1 MFTCLKGGH
10 LRTNL
15 TNLHNILTHLQKSFA
30 SWQIDTHQKRYLLY
44 MWERIRVTI
53 IISAVLRRILND
65 YCSLF
70 CKSVLFH
77 PQFDES
83 LLNNLPKIFDISTW
97 ALTCIPWTLTLRT
110 RTTVYFTPLC
120 NHQYFCCWCCISI
133 LPVCCWLIC
142 NSKLGE
148 QSQMFVLRQVASHG
162 DITGHILST
171 AFVLCGVD
179 INLQYNNLVVCLHPM
194 KNNASF
200 RIITSSIN
208 IIYVCQSH
216 VHRLCSSLHYI
227 LRH

>member
-1 MFTCLKGGH
+1 MNRCWITFRRSLIYLHGH
-10 LRTNL
+10 WLVFHEHSHWEHARPYTS
-15 TNLHNILTHLQKSFA
+15 HHFAIINIFA
-30 SWQIDTHQKRYLLY
+30 AD
-44 MWERIRVTI
+44 
-53 IISAVLRRILND
+53 AV
-65 YCSLF
+65 YLF
-70 CKSVLFH
+70 CQYVVGWF
-77 PQFDES
+77 
-83 LLNNLPKIFDISTW
+83 
-97 ALTCIPWTLTLRT
+97 ATLSCSP
-110 RTTVYFTPLC
+110 Y
-120 NHQYFCCWCCISI
+120 
-133 LPVCCWLIC
+133 
-142 NSKLGE
+142 SK